1 MEARQN
7 VIHSQR
13 QRGLRR
19 GRQQP
24 PQMLFY
30 TRCISA
36 GKNRLKLTGGV
47 ILPDKSV
54 ISRNTFPTYNL
65 FNPLPLKFR

>member
-1 MEARQN
+1 
-7 VIHSQR
+7 
-13 QRGLRR
+13 
-19 GRQQP
+19 
-24 PQMLFY
+24 MLFY